1 MARLLVTFCIVL
13 TGASSL
19 VYEVVWLAQSV
30 LVIGAATPAFST
42 VLAVFFGGLA
52 LGAWMFGRFSTRW
65 RRPLVAYGILQLVL
79 VGLGLAATAAF
90 GPLDRI
96 YGVAYRALGDQPG
109 LLAVVRTLLI
119 AAILLPPTVLMG
131 GTLPLISRQFA
142 TDRRRVAGTV
152 ARLYALNTLGA
163 ALGCALAGFVLIPG
177 IGLWGAALLAA
188 AVDLLAAVGLLAARL
203 PGPPAAAPET
213 ETGAAEALALATAR
227 RPRPPAGEAPVP
239 YAWLVALLFALVGL
253 TSLAGEVLWARFLT
267 LLVHDTVH
275 TWTVILT
282 VVLTGIVLGAWLVGR
297 LADRIADPALL
308 LGGLMGLVAIVSLAL
323 PLQPVAFWQG
333 LGEGTAP
340 FVLVLLPPA
349 VLAGACLPA
358 ALRLV
363 ARSPELIGL
372 DVGRLA
378 AQNTLGGIVGS
389 LLAGFVLLPGLG
401 LQVSLLLVSGLGLI
415 GAVAGLVLLPGGH
428 RQVRLVTAGGLCL
441 AWLVVP
447 LTADVRLPADYL
459 APRAQLVG
467 WAEGRAS
474 TLAAIRRGDH
484 LVLHVDR
491 LWQGRDARNHQ
502 IVAAHIPALLHPAP
516 HRVCVVGVG
525 VGQTA
530 SRFLL
535 HEVAQLDCVDIE
547 PAIFPF
553 IREYFTADWLDDP
566 RVHAVADD
574 GRTFVVHGRGGYDLV
589 SIEAGQ
595 TNRPG
600 VATFYTR
607 EFYTAVA
614 ARLAPGGLVS
624 QFVPLTYLDQ
634 EMLRAVVAT
643 FLDVFPR
650 SVLWYN
656 TAELLLIGGKDLQ
669 LAADRLARVE
679 TVPELRDD
687 LAYSHWGGQ
696 RHHLN
701 QLGNLLGG
709 FFCGPE
715 ALARLADGAPVLTD
729 MHPRLAYVTRG
740 ADLEDRRELQLAPLL
755 ADLIESPGALLSGP
769 VSEAVLARAAEIQAL
784 NLADLTAAVHV
795 AAADRRRAAG
805 DLAGAIT
812 ELQEAL
818 RRNPQSVEAMRVLG
832 DVLGQAGRAQEAARW
847 LRRVLEQRPDDHLAA
862 RVLGAALVQLAE
874 LAEAEVLLREVVA
887 ARPADAAAWNALGA
901 AIAGQGRP
909 REAVPSFRRAVE
921 LDPDDRG
928 ARLNLQRALQ
938 ESQR

>member
-1 MARLLVTFCIVL
+1 MARLLVTVCIVL

-52 LGAWMFGRFSTRW
+52 LGAWLFGRFSTRW
-65 RRPLVAYGILQLVL
+65 RRPLVAYGILQVVL
-79 VGLGLAATAAF
+79 VVLGLAATVAF

-96 YGVAYRALGDQPG
+96 YGAFYRALGEQPG

-142 TDRRRVAGTV
+142 TDHRRVAGTV
-152 ARLYALNTLGA
+152 ARLSALNTLGA
-163 ALGCALAGFVLIPG
+163 AAGCALAGFVLIPG

-188 AVDLLAAVGLLAARL
+188 GVDLLAGIGLLLARL
-203 PGPPAAAPET
+203 PGPPVAEEEPSADTRSTATPRPTAAP
-213 ETGAAEALALATAR
+213 A
-227 RPRPPAGEAPVP
+227 P

-282 VVLTGIVLGAWLVGR
+282 VVLAGIVLGSWLVGR
-297 LADRIADPALL
+297 LADRIGDPALL
-308 LGGLMGLVAIVSLAL
+308 LGGLMGLAAIVTLAL
-323 PLQPVAFWQG
+323 PLQPASFWRG
-333 LGEGTAP
+333 LGEGAAP

-363 ARSPELIGL
+363 ARSPALIGL

-378 AQNTLGGIVGS
+378 AQNTLGGITGS

-401 LQVSLLLVSGLGLI
+401 LQPSLLLVSGLGLV
-415 GAVAGLVLLPGGH
+415 GAVAGLVLLPGGS
-428 RQVRLVTAGGLCL
+428 RRVRLGVAGGLCL

-459 APRAQLVG
+459 APRAQLEG

-474 TLAAIRRGDH
+474 TLAAIRQGDH

-502 IVAAHIPALLHPAP
+502 IVAAHVPALLHPAP
-516 HRVCVVGVG
+516 RRVCVVGVG

-530 SRFLL
+530 SRFLM
-535 HEVAQLDCVDIE
+535 HEVEQLDCVDIE

-553 IREYFTADWLDDP
+553 ISEHFEAEWLDDP
-566 RVHAVADD
+566 RVRIVADD

-600 VATFYTR
+600 VAAFYTH
-607 EFYTAVA
+607 EFYTAVR

-624 QFVPLTYLDQ
+624 QFVPLTYLDE

-643 FLDVFPR
+643 FQAVFPQC
-650 SVLWYN
+650 VLWYN
-656 TAELLLIGGKDLQ
+656 TAELLLIGGDGLQ
-669 LAADRLARVE
+669 LDPDRLARVE
-679 TVPELRDD
+679 TVPHLRDD
-687 LAYSHWGGQ
+687 LAYSKWGG
-696 RHHLN
+696 RDHHLN
-701 QLGNLLGG
+701 RLGNLLGG
-709 FFCGPE
+709 FLCGPE
-715 ALARLADGAPVLTD
+715 AVARLADGADLLTD
-729 MHPRLAYVTRG
+729 LHPRLAYATRG
-740 ADLEDRRELQLAPLL
+740 VRLEDRREAQLAPLL
-755 ADLIESPGALLSGP
+755 ADLAEPPTAVLSAP
-769 VSEAVLARAAEIQAL
+769 VSDQILARAAEVQAL
-784 NLADLTAAVHV
+784 NLADLTAATHV
-795 AAADRRRAAG
+795 AAAGQRRTAG
-805 DLAGAIT
+805 DLPGAIA
-812 ELQEAL
+812 ELREAL
-818 RRNPQSVEAMRVLG
+818 RANPRSVEAMRVLG
-832 DVLGQAGRAQEAARW
+832 DVLAQAGRAREASRW

-862 RVLGAALVQLAE
+862 RVLGAALVQLEE
-874 LAEAEVLLREVVA
+874 LAEAESLLREVVA
-887 ARPADAAAWNALGA
+887 ARPRDGVAWNVLGA
-901 AIAGQGRP
+901 ALAGQGRLP
-909 REAVPSFRRAVE
+909 EALACFRRAVE
-921 LDPDDRG
+921 LDPADQG
-928 ARLNLQRALQ
+928 ARLNLQRALRSTMQ
-938 ESQR
+938 QS